1 MRKIAAIA
9 ALTIRSAIRSRVIA
23 VAAAAIIAV
32 IIGLPFV
39 IKGDGTPESQSII
52 FINYSFGLLMFVL
65 SLTATWCGA
74 GAISLEIGERQIQLL
89 ITKPLRS
96 VQIWAGKLLGLMTV
110 NLVLLALGGALI
122 SAMIHWTLG
131 TAETNKTGQNDLRRK
146 IMTVYR
152 AVPPLKASGLQS
164 SQAAIS
170 PGQSFSWRFELTKR
184 TTGAQFALLKFRF
197 IPSPF
202 SHQTPVAGVWRA
214 ATEKQADLLNKTLS
228 NSPNMTVYLNIPKI
242 DPAGILKLEYQNI
255 QTNPAVTVFFPSG
268 NDLSLLIPESS
279 FEANLL
285 RGLIIGFARL
295 AFFTSLGM
303 IAGTLFTFPV
313 AVFASLGLLA
323 MAFSGGFVRQ
333 LAERGLSTDT
343 SCEQFSIIAFMLNDM
358 VRVSFRFFAFVLSPL
373 ERFDP
378 LAFLPDSLFI
388 PWSLTGQSFA
398 VLCCLYPLIL
408 LLIGAG
414 CLRRREVG
422 ISSV

>member
-23 VAAAAIIAV
+23 AAAAAIIAV

-39 IKGDGTPESQSII
+39 IRGDGTPESQSTI

-74 GAISLEIGERQIQLL
+74 GAISLEIGARQIQLL
-89 ITKPLRS
+89 VTKPLKS

-122 SAMIHWTLG
+122 CAMIHWTLRP
-131 TAETNKTGQNDLRRK
+131 AETGKTGQQDLRRK

-152 AVPPLKASGLQS
+152 AVPPLKISGRQS
-164 SQAAIS
+164 FQAAIG
-170 PGQSFSWRFELTKR
+170 PGQIYRWRFDLAKH

-202 SHQTPVAGVWRA
+202 SHQSPVAGVWRA
-214 ATEKQADLLNKTLS
+214 ATDKQADLLKKTLS
-228 NSPNMTVYLNIPKI
+228 TSPNMTVYLDIPKI
-242 DPAGILKLEYQNI
+242 DPAGILTLEYQNI

-268 NDLSLLIPESS
+268 DDLSLLIPESS

-285 RGLIIGFARL
+285 RGLVIGFARL

-333 LAERGLSTDT
+333 LAERGLWTGAPDD
-343 SCEQFSIIAFMLNDM
+343 QLAIIAFILNDM
-358 VRVSFRFFAFVLSPL
+358 VRVLFRFFAFVLSPL
-373 ERFDP
+373 DRFDP
-378 LAFLPDSLFI
+378 LAFLPDNLFI
-388 PWSLTGQSFA
+388 PWSLAGQSFA

-414 CLRRREVG
+414 YLSRREVG
-422 ISSV
+422 ISSE